1 MRRFS
6 VSLRSV
12 TAKRNPQLASVTD
25 ATPVVPSVRRRD
37 YSASGRNIVID
48 APARRFNFAELASV
62 PLVVDAIYR
71 GGVEGNMRDD
81 PIAKM
86 FPGAGNQ
93 GGFRPVGGRK
103 FGSCR
108 LLVLL
113 SSGADPNWPDRL
125 DAEAGEF
132 TYYGDNKRPGHTIH
146 ETPRGGN
153 RLLAQIF
160 GAATN
165 IQDRSKTPPILVFTS
180 TGEAR
185 DISFCG
191 LAVPSGDTEDG
202 LVAVWRQADG
212 CRFQNYKARFDLLRC
227 AELSPS
233 WILALCAGKADASLS
248 LAPDVWTNWIQRGER
263 AVLRA
268 PRTVQ
273 HRTREQQIPAPG
285 DKTALNLL
293 KELRLC
299 FVHAPHDFEFVAAE
313 IFRMIE
319 PRVFDIEITRKSAD
333 GGRDAVGRIRI
344 GGAESES
351 DGIYAEFSLEAK
363 AYAESTG
370 LGVKETSRLISRLK
384 HRQFGVIVTTSF
396 VSTQAYREL
405 REDSH
410 PVVIVAAADI
420 ARILRTR
427 GIGTPGAVRAWV
439 RGILAVGERA
449 G

>member
-1 MRRFS
+1 
-6 VSLRSV
+6 
-12 TAKRNPQLASVTD
+12 
-25 ATPVVPSVRRRD
+25 
-37 YSASGRNIVID
+37 
-48 APARRFNFAELASV
+48 
-62 PLVVDAIYR
+62 
-71 GGVEGNMRDD
+71 MRDD

-93 GGFRPVGGRK
+93 GGFRPVGGRE

-233 WILALCAGKADASLS
+233 WILALRAGNADASLS